1 MFGRGMNL
9 YVFYCL
15 CYVKNVSSDLSEE
28 HVLEER
34 DLDLNEEEGIIMD
47 DMREEHWRDVSEE
60 GEDDKEI
67 HTLRW
72 DVYVK

>member
-1 MFGRGMNL
+1 MNL

-15 CYVKNVSSDLSEE
+15 CYVKNVSTDLSEE